1 MEDVRA
7 AEVLVVSYLSYP
19 ILSSPLAYQSTSSL
33 CRQTWRDTRGRQ
45 VPQIVRVRGTCSRG
59 WARPTYPSYRLVEQR
74 QHADERIRGLSLCID
89 APPSG
94 PVLSCLGLDRTTTS
108 SQFAKARRGPT
119 KLRYGAYAFPSSLL
133 IHLAKHHGRR
143 HVLQRRRK
151 QRSSSRQ
158 TAFSISSAMQNRT

>member
-45 VPQIVRVRGTCSRG
+45 VPQIMRVRGMCR
-59 WARPTYPSYRLVEQR
+59 ALPTYLLTYRLVEQR

-89 APPSG
+89 ALPSG
-94 PVLSCLGLDRTTTS
+94 PVLSCLVLS
-108 SQFAKARRGPT
+108 C
-119 KLRYGAYAFPSSLL
+119 LR
-133 IHLAKHHGRR
+133 
-143 HVLQRRRK
+143 
-151 QRSSSRQ
+151 
-158 TAFSISSAMQNRT
+158 